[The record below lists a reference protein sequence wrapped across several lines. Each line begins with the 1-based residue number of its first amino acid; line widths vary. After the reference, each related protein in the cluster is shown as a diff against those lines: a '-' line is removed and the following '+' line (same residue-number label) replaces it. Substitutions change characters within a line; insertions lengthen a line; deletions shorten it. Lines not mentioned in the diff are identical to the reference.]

1 MSILTAFNTQVQNLI
16 DDLKKLYPN
25 EKDINLFRE
34 KFKLVKFANPRII
47 IENFIVY
54 VYPYKEFIMN
64 KNEKYFI
71 EEDNSINRECD
82 KNEISL
88 TKVINF
94 KKLWE
99 KTSDKN
105 KDAIWKYFQVL
116 IILAERW
123 FKENALNK

>member
-16 DDLKKLYPN
+16 DDLNKLYPN

-34 KFKLVKFANPRII
+34 KFKLIKFANPRLI
-47 IENFIVY
+47 IENFILY
-54 VYPYKEFIMN
+54 VYPYKEFIMS

-94 KKLWE
+94 KKLWQ

-105 KDAIWKYFQVL
+105 KNAIWKYFQVL
-116 IILAERW
+116 IVLAERW

>member
-16 DDLKKLYPN
+16 DDLKNLYPN

-123 FKENALNK
+123 FKENAINK

>member
-16 DDLKKLYPN
+16 DDLNKLYPN
-25 EKDINLFRE
+25 EKDINLFKE
-34 KFKLVKFANPRII
+34 KFKLIKFANPRLI

-64 KNEKYFI
+64 KNEIYFI

-94 KKLWE
+94 KKLWK

-105 KDAIWKYFQVL
+105 KGAIWKYFQVL

-123 FKENALNK
+123 FKENTLKK

>member
-16 DDLKKLYPN
+16 VDLKKLYPN

-123 FKENALNK
+123 FKENAINK

>member
-16 DDLKKLYPN
+16 DDLKNLYPN

>member
-123 FKENALNK
+123 FKENAINK